1 MDLPLP
7 MKSRRALWV
16 RSVAWSWEQACAQLL
31 PAMAMDNEVDCL
43 GNRAVTANGELKAVV
58 SGHGACGLA
67 GRDDCQYK
75 IQNRARSLV
84 PKDKDLIAWLESG
97 AGFMVE

>member
-16 RSVAWSWEQACAQLL
+16 RSVACSWEQACAQLL

-43 GNRAVTANGELKAVV
+43 GNRAVTANGELK
-58 SGHGACGLA
+58 
-67 GRDDCQYK
+67 GRGEWPWGMRPRRK
-75 IQNRARSLV
+75 R
-84 PKDKDLIAWLESG
+84 
-97 AGFMVE
+97 